1 MIMRKITFL
10 LTIVLMSMTGIDCF
24 AYDIAVE
31 NEDGVTIYYNFIN
44 DNTELEVTYGN
55 SKSNSYTGTV
65 IIPEEVTYNTY
76 NYRVTAVGYSAFNAC
91 WDLISAN
98 LPNSVTSIEKDAFN
112 NCKNLTTINFPC
124 NLKSIGGYAFYS
136 CSNITS
142 ITIPKSLTSIGI
154 YAFSG
159 CNGLKKVIVE
169 DISAWCNISF
179 HGITIGSTN
188 NPLYFAHHLYS
199 DENTEITNLVI
210 PDGVTKIGSRAFQ
223 GCHGLTSITLPNSV
237 TSIGDFAFSCCEG
250 FTTITVPSNITFG
263 EYVFSMCSGL
273 TTAIISEGVTTIGN
287 GMFSAC
293 KNLNSIIIPSSVS
306 TIKQD
311 AFNGCNNLTKVI
323 VKDISAYC
331 KVKYENFASNPLRY
345 SHRIYSDEATEI
357 TDLIIPANVETIENC
372 VFSFCSGL
380 KSVTIPS
387 TVKTIGIQ
395 SFEDCVGLTSLT
407 IEDGVKTIGTYAFF
421 NCINLTSVTIPG
433 SANIG
438 PAAFEDCKGLTT
450 LNFMNG
456 VETIGYNAFYGC
468 TGITSVTFPS
478 SMTSID
484 SRAFNDI
491 DLLSVTSLLTEPFEI
506 EGKES
511 DYYKVFSSNTFENAT
526 LYVPEGT
533 IEKYKT
539 TKGWKD
545 FHHIVEGIPS
555 GINSVSTSAKAT
567 EKERYNLNGERL
579 SKPLRGVNIIRM
591 SDGTTKKVVVK

>member
-1 MIMRKITFL
+1 MINIDTIRKWWDVFVGDGNFTEIRILGKFQYSGYFKSLDKLIQAIEPYAEMDNEQIYFTL
-10 LTIVLMSMTGIDCF
+10 NEINPDCYGRQQCEKIVKSPKTTTTDSDIVNRKTILIDFDPIRATGVNASDDEF
-24 AYDIAVE
+24 ELAHKKAQDVFKYLREQGFSDPAIAISG
-31 NEDGVTIYYNFIN
+31 NGWHLQYFIN
-44 DNTELEVTYGN
+44 D
-55 SKSNSYTGTV
+55 
-65 IIPEEVTYNTY
+65 
-76 NYRVTAVGYSAFNAC
+76 C
-91 WDLISAN
+91 
-98 LPNSVTSIEKDAFN
+98 PNN
-112 NCKNLTTINFPC
+112 
-124 NLKSIGGYAFYS
+124 
-136 CSNITS
+136 
-142 ITIPKSLTSIGI
+142 
-154 YAFSG
+154 
-159 CNGLKKVIVE
+159 
-169 DISAWCNISF
+169 
-179 HGITIGSTN
+179 
-188 NPLYFAHHLYS
+188 

-250 FTTITVPSNITFG
+250 FSTITVPSNITFG

-407 IEDGVKTIGTYAFF
+407 IEDGVKTIGTYAFY